1 MNRTHEKA
9 LAMKRFGS
17 RSHLMR
23 SMNENDV
30 FLFRLHLLI
39 VIVKAAM
46 KGYPVGEYRKNA
58 ALENAGLVHKMVM
71 RQELS
76 FLQLNS
82 SVHLFR
88 ERVKL
93 LSIMAVAI
101 VSDHYPMG
109 IHRREAVSDNIAI
122 IEELVFPHEKMELFD
137 SVLKVA

>member
-1 MNRTHEKA
+1 MNRTHEKV
-9 LAMKRFGS
+9 LTMKRFGS

-23 SMNENDV
+23 PMNENDV

-71 RQELS
+71 HQELS

-101 VSDHYPMG
+101 VNDHYPMG
-109 IHRREAVSDNIAI
+109 IHRREAVSDNIAM